1 MKALEKCSIALG
13 CALDDLCNSKLS
25 PSSLLYLP
33 NGSHFL
39 SLDLDLDLGGYKDFL
54 WILEQSSV
62 KTLFGFFMKT

>member
-1 MKALEKCSIALG
+1 MM
-13 CALDDLCNSKLS
+13 CNSKLS

-62 KTLFGFFMKT
+62 KTLFVFFMKTLIKEKNFMK